1 MRKNKISCF
10 FFRKYLGII
19 RNFPQKICTGLF
31 FPDAMS
37 SSDSSDTLEEI
48 LRPSDSES
56 SRFST
61 EEENPFINTL
71 WGIHQTLSTL
81 RGMKFHTFRFGIR
94 LNKYFLHRS

>member
-1 MRKNKISCF
+1 
-10 FFRKYLGII
+10 
-19 RNFPQKICTGLF
+19 
-31 FPDAMS
+31 MS

-81 RGMKFHTFRFGIR
+81 RGTKVKFNVLKQVSAYVIQKHSLGISRF
-94 LNKYFLHRS
+94 LFLGQ